1 MKKRVLMA
9 CICAL
14 MLSQY
19 GWADNLEIAPVA
31 IQPGGEATAAITL
44 ENQEKVFTSLQ
55 FDLTLPEGVT
65 LKYDE
70 DDEDYVYERNTSRMS
85 GNNWS
90 FTISPV
96 GESSTHFRFII
107 YNNKNATIK
116 ETTGT
121 LFSLTLVA
129 SESAKKG
136 TVQGHI
142 LNQKLAIDENT
153 SDDTEDVAFD
163 IIVPGT
169 EEFTGISVTTAT
181 DGAISIDVTDQP
193 HMGQIPETVEEAVL
207 TYTRELTKSGT
218 DDEMYTVC
226 LPYEP
231 PTGEGLKYYTLN
243 AVSGTTLSF
252 EEVASP
258 EAYKPYLVVAS
269 GNVGV
274 GIGTGVNADFTTQ
287 ITATDA
293 DGYELCGT
301 LHGMDNETAAAA
313 GAYILQGNG
322 TWGKVKTENTGADIP
337 PFRAYIVS
345 KSGGA
350 ARLYSVLEGT
360 TGIDDAML
368 QDAAEG
374 DWYMLDGRRL
384 ADKPAKKGAYIRSGK
399 IEIVK

>member
-1 MKKRVLMA
+1 MKKTIASLLLL
-9 CICAL
+9 AL
-14 MLSQY
+14 SGSMS
-19 GWADNLEIAPVA
+19 AEDNLSIEGFSISAGETKKVSINMTMKEATYKA
-31 IQPGGEATAAITL
+31 IQFELVLPDGISVALNKKGKLDFALNDDRIDDHTATTKQMEDGSYSVVIASLSNSVFYEEEGELLTVNLTASG
-44 ENQEKVFTSLQ
+44 QMPS
-55 FDLTLPEGVT
+55 GVV
-65 LKYDE
+65 KGY
-70 DDEDYVYERNTSRMS
+70 
-85 GNNWS
+85 
-90 FTISPV
+90 
-96 GESSTHFRFII
+96 
-107 YNNKNATIK
+107 IK
-116 ETTGT
+116 E
-121 LFSLTLVA
+121 
-129 SESAKKG
+129 
-136 TVQGHI
+136 QM
-142 LNQKLAIDENT
+142 LAINSNEDN
-153 SDDTEDVAFD
+153 SPADTEFG

-169 EEFTGISVTTAT
+169 EEFTGVSVTTAT

-384 ADKPAKKGAYIRSGK
+384 ADKPAKKGAYIHRGK